1 MFLHPLR
8 NIPSS
13 AASEIDHD
21 IALGLRAADQHIAV
35 RRRLDRVG
43 SIANDTGDECSL
55 AVVADPGTARPSH
68 GHIARLGKFE
78 EALEPRAPADAE
90 VTSRE

>member
-21 IALGLRAADQHIAV
+21 IALGLRAADQHISLG
-35 RRRLDRVG
+35 RRLDRVG
-43 SIANDTGDECSL
+43 SIANDTGDECETVSTSGL
-55 AVVADPGTARPSH
+55 LDNRDVVELFGNTVKVP
-68 GHIARLGKFE
+68 
-78 EALEPRAPADAE
+78 
-90 VTSRE
+90 